1 MADDP
6 KDRGPRDRARVNV
19 NEDYELRY
27 WTKEFGCTATELR
40 NAVKAVGPMVDK
52 VRTYLKNQKA

>member
-6 KDRGPRDRARVNV
+6 RDCGPRDRARVNV
-19 NEDYELRY
+19 DEEHELRY
-27 WTKEFGCTATELR
+27 WTPNFGCTATELR

-52 VRTYLKNQKA
+52 VRKYLRNQKA